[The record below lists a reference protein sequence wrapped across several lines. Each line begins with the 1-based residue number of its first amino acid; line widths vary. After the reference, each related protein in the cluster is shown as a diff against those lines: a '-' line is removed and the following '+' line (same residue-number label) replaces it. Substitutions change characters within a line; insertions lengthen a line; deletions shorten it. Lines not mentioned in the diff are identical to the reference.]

1 MALPAV
7 TVAASAVLVRPMLP
21 QFTVTAAV
29 ELLFVV
35 LASTAAET
43 VAVLLML
50 GQSPAT
56 VVRLSL
62 TVRML
67 PLVSVPKLQLRVPVV
82 IEQEPASAPPRV
94 QVPAVS
100 VSLTVTL
107 VEAPGPPALT
117 RMVKVAVP
125 PALTAAL
132 PVFWIETS
140 GQFTVVLTVF
150 DVSGPGVTV
159 DEFVTVPQAAAV
171 GVTLIVIVGD
181 APTAMEPSAQV
192 TFWPEIEHV
201 PWVGTALLIVR
212 PAAIASVT
220 ETLADAALP
229 VFVTVIVYEYGVPSV
244 AVAGPLLLIASVANG
259 SIAPGWMLRSW
270 LPMLY
275 SGQDVPVHSKPV
287 TMPTWTGA
295 PLTLLTPPY
304 CPKGFASSPQKYSV
318 AVVSAPFVNCT
329 VTDWIAVVAVGSGTP
344 VKVMLEVSIDPL
356 DPRSTAK
363 FSSSQ

>member
-1 MALPAV
+1 MVLPAV

-29 ELLFVV
+29 ELLFAV

-56 VVRLSL
+56 VVRLSV
-62 TVRML
+62 TVRVV
-67 PLVSVPKLQLRVPVV
+67 PLATVPKLQLRVPAV
-82 IEQEPASAPPRV
+82 IEQEPASVPPRV
-94 QVPAVS
+94 QVPAGS
-100 VSLTVTL
+100 VSLTVTD
-107 VEAPGPPALT
+107 VESPVPPALT

-140 GQFTVVLTVF
+140 GQFTVVVTVF
-150 DVSGPGVTV
+150 DVSGPGVRV

-181 APTAMEPSAQV
+181 APTAMDPSAQV

-201 PWVGTALLIVR
+201 PCVGTALLIVK
-212 PAAIASVT
+212 PVAMVSLT

-229 VFVTVIVYEYGVPSV
+229 VFVAVMVYE
-244 AVAGPLLLIASVANG
+244 
-259 SIAPGWMLRSW
+259 
-270 LPMLY
+270 
-275 SGQDVPVHSKPV
+275 
-287 TMPTWTGA
+287 
-295 PLTLLTPPY
+295 
-304 CPKGFASSPQKYSV
+304 
-318 AVVSAPFVNCT
+318 
-329 VTDWIAVVAVGSGTP
+329 
-344 VKVMLEVSIDPL
+344 
-356 DPRSTAK
+356 
-363 FSSSQ
+363 